1 MQENI
6 IKQLIEAEQD
16 RLKIA
21 MEWEKEKGIP
31 NPETSVIIQSIYKM
45 AERLD
50 DITGAKDIRNM
61 NTNQLEQ
68 TIDNQLPKIKYGLDN
83 YED

>member
-6 IKQLIEAEQD
+6 IKQLIKAEQS

-21 MEWEKEKGIP
+21 MDWEKEKGIP

-45 AERLD
+45 SERLD
-50 DITGAKDIRNM
+50 DLTGAKDIRNM
-61 NTNQLEQ
+61 NDKQQ
-68 TIDNQLPKIKYGLDN
+68 IKYGLNN